1 MAGPQDLAT
10 VEAVPHGRTARR
22 LEWAHLPPQV
32 RTLVET
38 RLGSPVV
45 RAESQ
50 GSGFTPG
57 FASRLTAADGSRL
70 FVKAAS
76 RKAQAPFAEAYAE
89 EARKIALLPDDL
101 PAPRLLWT
109 HDDDL
114 WVLLAFECVEGRP
127 PHRPWR
133 AAELDACLDTLARTR
148 EVTGPVLDRLGLKP
162 LTEELPGLVT
172 GWEHVARTAPG
183 WPHLDEVRAL
193 VARHAGDPVADAF
206 VHSDARDDNFL
217 LTANGSALLC
227 DWNWP
232 ALGPAWLDAVWL
244 LVSAHGDGLDADEVL
259 ARHPLTREADP
270 EEVDGWLAMLCGFML
285 EARDRPV
292 PPTSPYLRVHA
303 RWWSE
308 AAWSWLAQRRGWHQ
322 R

>member
-1 MAGPQDLAT
+1 MAGPQELTT

-32 RTLVET
+32 RALVER
-38 RLGSPVV
+38 RLGSPVL

-57 FASRLTAADGSRL
+57 FASRLTGEDGSRV

-76 RKAQAPFAEAYAE
+76 RKAQAPVAESYAQ
-89 EARKIALLPDDL
+89 EARTIARLPAEI

-109 HDDDL
+109 HQDDL
-114 WVLLAFECVEGRP
+114 WVVLGFECVQARP
-127 PHRPWR
+127 PRRPWL
-133 AAELDACLDTLARTR
+133 AAELEACLDTLAATV
-148 EVTGPVLDRLGLKP
+148 EVTRPALPGLGLRP
-162 LTEELPGLVT
+162 LTEELPGLLT
-172 GWEHVARTAPG
+172 GWEYVARTDPA
-183 WPHLDEVRAL
+183 WPHLADVRAL
-193 VARHAGDPVADAF
+193 VAENALDPVADSF

-217 LTANGSALLC
+217 LTADGSALLC
-227 DWNWP
+227 DWSWP

-244 LVSAHGDGLDADEVL
+244 LVSAHGDGLDADAML
-259 ARHPLTREADP
+259 AGHPVTRDADP
-270 EEVDGWLAMLCGFML
+270 DQVDSSLAMLCGLML

-292 PPTSPYLRVHA
+292 PPTSPSLRVHA

-308 AAWSWLAQRRGWHQ
+308 AAWAWLAARRGW

>member
-1 MAGPQDLAT
+1 MSGPQDLAT

-22 LEWAHLPPQV
+22 LEWVHLPPQV
-32 RTLVET
+32 RALVER
-38 RLGSPVV
+38 RLGSPVAQ
-45 RAESQ
+45 AESQ

-57 FASRLTAADGSRL
+57 LASRLTAEDGSRL

-89 EARKIALLPDDL
+89 EARKIALLPDDV

-114 WVLLAFECVEGRP
+114 WVVLAFECVEGRP
-127 PHRPWR
+127 PRRPWR
-133 AAELDACLDTLARTR
+133 EAELQACLDTLARTAA
-148 EVTGPVLDRLGLKP
+148 VTGPALPALGLKP
-162 LTEELPGLVT
+162 LTQELPGLVT
-172 GWEHVARTAPG
+172 GWEHVARTDPA
-183 WPHLDEVRAL
+183 WPYLADVQAL
-193 VARHAGDPVADAF
+193 VAEHALDPVADAF

-217 LTANGSALLC
+217 LTADGTALLC

-244 LVSAHGDGLDADEVL
+244 LVSAHGDGLDADAAL
-259 ARHPLTREADP
+259 ATHPLTRDADP
-270 EEVDGWLAMLCGFML
+270 DQVDGWLAMLCGFML

-308 AAWSWLAQRRGWHQ
+308 AAWSWLADRRGWQ
-322 R
+322 

>member
-22 LEWAHLPPQV
+22 LEWTHLPPQV
-32 RTLVET
+32 RGLVER

-45 RAESQ
+45 TAESQ

-57 FASRLTAADGSRL
+57 FASVLTAEDGSRL

-76 RKAQAPFAEAYAE
+76 RKAQGPFAEAYAE

-109 HDDDL
+109 HLDDL
-114 WVLLAFECVEGRP
+114 WVVLAFEHVDGRP
-127 PHRPWR
+127 PRRPWR
-133 AAELDACLDTLARTR
+133 PAELDACLDTLARTA
-148 EVTGPVLDRLGLKP
+148 EVTRPALPGLGLRP
-162 LTEELPGLVT
+162 LTEELPGLVG
-172 GWEHVARTAPG
+172 GWEHVARTDPG

-193 VARHAGDPVADAF
+193 VAEHAHHPVADSF

-217 LTANGSALLC
+217 VTADGTALLC

-232 ALGPAWLDAVWL
+232 ALGPVWLDAVWL
-244 LVSAHGDGLDADEVL
+244 LVSAHGDGLDADAVL

-270 EEVDGWLAMLCGFML
+270 DQVDGWLAMLCGFML
-285 EARDRPV
+285 EGRDRPV

-308 AAWSWLAQRRGWHQ
+308 AAWSWLAQRRGW

>member
-1 MAGPQDLAT
+1 MSGPQDLAT

-22 LEWAHLPPQV
+22 LEWAHLPPEL
-32 RTLVET
+32 RALVEG

-57 FASRLTAADGSRL
+57 FASRLTSENGARL

-76 RKAQAPFAEAYAE
+76 RKAQGPFAEAYAE
-89 EARKIALLPDDL
+89 EARKIALLPVGI

-109 HDDDL
+109 HEDEL
-114 WVLLAFECVEGRP
+114 WVVLAFEDVEGRAP
-127 PHRPWR
+127 RRPWVE
-133 AAELDACLDTLARTR
+133 AELRACLDALATTA
-148 EVTGPVLDRLGLKP
+148 EVTRPALRGLGLRP

-172 GWEHVARTAPG
+172 GWEYVARTDPS
-183 WPHLDEVRAL
+183 WPHLADVRAL
-193 VARHAGDPVADAF
+193 VADHALDPVADSF

-217 LTANGSALLC
+217 LLADGSALLC

-232 ALGPAWLDAVWL
+232 ALGPAWLDAAWL
-244 LVSAHGDGLDADEVL
+244 LVSAHGDGLDADALL
-259 ARHPLTREADP
+259 ASHPLTREADP
-270 EEVDGWLAMLCGFML
+270 DQVDGWLAMLCGFML

-292 PPTSPYLRVHA
+292 PPTSPYLRVHS

-308 AAWSWLAQRRGWHQ
+308 AAWAWLAERRGW

>member
-1 MAGPQDLAT
+1 MAGPQDLTT

-32 RTLVET
+32 RALVES

-57 FASRLTAADGSRL
+57 FASRLTGADGSRL

-89 EARKIALLPDDL
+89 EARKIALLPDEL

-127 PHRPWR
+127 PRRPWR
-133 AAELDACLDTLARTR
+133 VAELDACLDTLARTA
-148 EVTGPVLDRLGLKP
+148 EVTGPVLGRLGLKP

-172 GWEHVARTAPG
+172 GWEHVRRTAPT
-183 WPHLDEVRAL
+183 WPHLDEVRTL
-193 VARHAGDPVADAF
+193 VARHAGDSVTDAF

-217 LTANGSALLC
+217 LTADGALLC

-232 ALGPAWLDAVWL
+232 ARGPAWLDAVWL
-244 LVSAHGDGLDADEVL
+244 LVSAHGDGLDADAVL

-270 EEVDGWLAMLCGFML
+270 DEVDGWLAMLCGFML

-308 AAWSWLAQRRGWHQ
+308 AAWSWLAHRRGW

>member
-1 MAGPQDLAT
+1 MAGPQELAT

-22 LEWAHLPPQV
+22 LEWAHLPPPV
-32 RTLVET
+32 RGLVEN

-45 RAESQ
+45 GAESQ

-57 FASRLTAADGSRL
+57 FASRLTSVDGSRV

-76 RKAQAPFAEAYAE
+76 RKAQRAVAEAYAA
-89 EARKIALLPDDL
+89 EARMIVRLPEAV

-114 WVLLAFECVEGRP
+114 WVVLAFECVDGRP
-127 PHRPWR
+127 PRRPWR
-133 AAELDACLDTLARTR
+133 AAELLACLDALALTAEATRT
-148 EVTGPVLDRLGLKP
+148 VVDGLGLKP
-162 LTEELPGLVT
+162 ITEELPGLVT
-172 GWEHVARTAPG
+172 GWEYVARTDPA
-183 WPHLDEVRAL
+183 WPHLADVQAL
-193 VARHAGDPVADAF
+193 VPDHALDPVADSF

-217 LTANGSALLC
+217 LTSDGTALLC

-244 LVSAHGDGLDADEVL
+244 LVSAHGDGLDADAVL
-259 ARHPLTREADP
+259 AGHPLTRDADA
-270 EEVDGWLAMLCGFML
+270 EQVDAWLAMLCGLML

-308 AAWSWLAQRRGWHQ
+308 AAWAWLAQRRGW

>member
-32 RTLVET
+32 RALVED
-38 RLGSPVV
+38 RLGSPVAH
-45 RAESQ
+45 AESQ

-57 FASRLTAADGSRL
+57 FASRLVARDGSRL

-76 RKAQAPFAEAYAE
+76 RKAQGPVADSYAE
-89 EARKIALLPDDL
+89 EARVVALLPDDV

-114 WVLLAFECVEGRP
+114 WVLLAFECVDGRP
-127 PHRPWR
+127 PRRPWR
-133 AAELDACLDTLARTR
+133 EAELDACLDTLARTA
-148 EVTGPVLDRLGLKP
+148 EVTSPALPRLGLNP
-162 LTEELPGLVT
+162 VTEELPGLLT
-172 GWEHVARTAPG
+172 GWEYVARTHPS
-183 WPHLDEVRAL
+183 WPHLEDARGL
-193 VARHAGDPVADAF
+193 VAGHAAAPVADSF
-206 VHSDARDDNFL
+206 VHADARDDNFL
-217 LTANGSALLC
+217 LTTDGTALLC

-232 ALGPAWLDAVWL
+232 ALGPAWLDAIWL
-244 LVSAHGDGLDADEVL
+244 LVSAYGDGLDADRFL
-259 ARHPLTREADP
+259 TGHSLTRDADP
-270 EEVDGWLAMLCGFML
+270 DHVDAWLATLCGMML

-292 PPTSPYLRVHA
+292 PPTSPYVRVHA

-308 AAWSWLAQRRGWHQ
+308 AAWSWLASRRGW

>member
-1 MAGPQDLAT
+1 MTGPQDLAT

-22 LEWAHLPPQV
+22 LEWPHLPPQV
-32 RTLVET
+32 RALVER
-38 RLGSPVV
+38 RLGSSVV

-50 GSGFTPG
+50 GAGFTPG
-57 FASRLTAADGSRL
+57 FASRLTAEDGSRL

-76 RKAQAPFAEAYAE
+76 RKAQAPFAEAYTE
-89 EARKIALLPDDL
+89 EARKIALLPDDV

-114 WVLLAFECVEGRP
+114 WVVLAFECVEGRP
-127 PHRPWR
+127 PRRPWR
-133 AAELDACLDTLARTR
+133 EAELQACLDTLARTA
-148 EVTGPVLDRLGLKP
+148 EVTAPALPDLGLRP

-172 GWEHVARTAPG
+172 GWEYVARTDPA
-183 WPHLDEVRAL
+183 WPHLQDVSAL
-193 VARHAGDPVADAF
+193 VAGHAVDPVADSF

-217 LTANGSALLC
+217 LTADGSALLC

-232 ALGPAWLDAVWL
+232 ALGPVWLDAVWL
-244 LVSAHGDGLDADEVL
+244 LVSAHGDGLDADAVL
-259 ARHPLTREADP
+259 AAHPLTREAEP
-270 EEVDGWLAMLCGFML
+270 EQVDGWLAMLCGFML

-292 PPTSPYLRVHA
+292 PATSPYLRVHS

-308 AAWSWLAQRRGWHQ
+308 AAWSWLADRRGW

>member
-1 MAGPQDLAT
+1 MSGPQDLAT

-22 LEWAHLPPQV
+22 LEWVHLPPQV
-32 RTLVET
+32 RALVER

-57 FASRLTAADGSRL
+57 LASRLTAEDGTRL

-89 EARKIALLPDDL
+89 EARKIALLPEDV
-101 PAPRLLWT
+101 PAPRLLWS

-114 WVLLAFECVEGRP
+114 WVVLAFECVEGHP
-127 PHRPWR
+127 PRRPWR
-133 AAELDACLDTLARTR
+133 ASELHACLDTLARTAEATR
-148 EVTGPVLDRLGLKP
+148 PALPSLGLKP

-172 GWEHVARTAPG
+172 GWEHVARTDPA
-183 WPHLDEVRAL
+183 WPHLQDVEAL
-193 VARHAGDPVADAF
+193 VAEHALDPGTDAF

-217 LTANGSALLC
+217 LTADGSALLC

-232 ALGPAWLDAVWL
+232 ALGPTWLDAVWL
-244 LVSAHGDGLDADEVL
+244 LVSAHGDGLDADAVL
-259 ARHPLTREADP
+259 AGHPLTRDADP
-270 EEVDGWLAMLCGFML
+270 DQVDAWLAMLCGFML

-292 PPTSPYLRVHA
+292 PPTSPYLRVHS

-308 AAWSWLAQRRGWHQ
+308 AAWSWLADRRGW

>member
-1 MAGPQDLAT
+1 MPGPQDLAT

-32 RTLVET
+32 RALVEE

-45 RAESQ
+45 HAESQ

-57 FASRLTAADGSRL
+57 FASRLTAADGSRM

-89 EARKIALLPDDL
+89 EARTVALLPEGI
-101 PAPRLLWT
+101 PAPRLLWS
-109 HDDDL
+109 HHDDL
-114 WVLLAFECVEGRP
+114 WVLLAFECVESRP
-127 PHRPWR
+127 PRRPWR
-133 AAELDACLDTLARTR
+133 EAELLACLDTLATTT
-148 EVTGPVLDRLGLKP
+148 EVTRPILPSLGLKP
-162 LTEELPGLVT
+162 LTEELPGLVS
-172 GWEHVARTAPG
+172 GWEYVAHADPG
-183 WPHLDEVRAL
+183 WPHLDEVRSL
-193 VARHAGDPVADAF
+193 VADHALDPAADSF

-217 LTANGSALLC
+217 LTADGTALLC

-244 LVSAHGDGLDADEVL
+244 LVSAYGDGLDADAVL
-259 ARHPLTREADP
+259 TGHPLTREADP
-270 EEVDGWLAMLCGFML
+270 DQVDGWLAMLCGLML

-308 AAWSWLAQRRGWHQ
+308 AAWAWLAARRGW